1 LGRCAALPKLK
12 LGLGAHW
19 PEVAGLEMLREL
31 EWFEL
36 GGNLLVLPPGL
47 VWPGAR
53 RGKLACAPLVA
64 RSVRHNTGPFH
75 RACSERLQKPGIE
88 HTVTAAPGVDH
99 HPTAL
104 LAMPPSRR
112 SEGKRTTVSPAAG
125 RGHGVAQQLDGIL
138 ALAAVILAE
147 IVEHPGLAVAAA
159 GVTVLEFGQLI

>member
-53 RGKLACAPLVA
+53 RAKLACAPLAA
-64 RSVRHNTGPFH
+64 RSVRYNTGPFH

-99 HPTAL
+99 NSMAL
-104 LAMPPSRR
+104 LAMPSSRR
-112 SEGKRTTVSPAAG
+112 SEGKRPAVSPAARTEIG
-125 RGHGVAQQLDGIL
+125 YELNLAWKPNDGH
-138 ALAAVILAE
+138 
-147 IVEHPGLAVAAA
+147 
-159 GVTVLEFGQLI
+159 LEFFDKSGELARIRREREK